1 MVAILTEEEANKKI
15 AELVA
20 QSLACLREACSIVDQ
35 YPEYGLEFSFGPA
48 YGMGGY
54 YDGGFDDSEGSYS
67 SDKGWHPSSM
77 SC

>member
-1 MVAILTEEEANKKI
+1 MAILTEEEANKKI
-15 AELVA
+15 SELVE

-35 YPEYGLEFSFGPA
+35 YPEYSLSFYFNPA

-54 YDGGFDDSEGSYS
+54 YDGGFDESEESYEAE
-67 SDKGWHPSSM
+67 KGWHPSSM